1 MLRTL
6 LPLTL
11 ALLVPDPAPLRGG
24 IPWEADWAAAR
35 ERARTENRVV
45 FLAVNMDGERANDRL
60 AKEVYREK
68 AVVALAERTV
78 PLVASAFAHGS
89 GVCPRFGGLRC
100 AEHQQVDIRARDEVL
115 QPDADG
121 FVVAP
126 QHVFLAPDG
135 AVLLSVPYE
144 VTADEL
150 EWCLAEALRKHDPEA
165 EVRTSSGA
173 RPPKRLVMDGLA
185 PTEGAAGPGPP
196 TREEVLELLRE
207 IKKGTVEDRGSAVRR
222 ILTADEDEARE
233 FAIQEL
239 RRSGGGGKRGGGG
252 GATSNEAGSGPW
264 ARQEALVRQIGR
276 LSPPSWWVVIEEFA
290 GNGDEDLRAEVA
302 AALEQLQAPE
312 SKRLVATALRKER
325 VPALEGAWLRALA
338 SVAPEDRASF
348 AALEKAIRKHKEGL
362 VRVQA
367 LVGLGWLAPSEERNA
382 LLLEFLG
389 GEREELARAA
399 ALGLALTREADHLE
413 VLKAR
418 LEGAA
423 PGLAGDLEAAIT
435 VLEKGSLEPLGAPV
449 ANLCRDEVPRE
460 RFFGMRR

>member
-1 MLRTL
+1 
-6 LPLTL
+6 
-11 ALLVPDPAPLRGG
+11 
-24 IPWEADWAAAR
+24 
-35 ERARTENRVV
+35 
-45 FLAVNMDGERANDRL
+45 
-60 AKEVYREK
+60 
-68 AVVALAERTV
+68 
-78 PLVASAFAHGS
+78 
-89 GVCPRFGGLRC
+89 
-100 AEHQQVDIRARDEVL
+100 
-115 QPDADG
+115 
-121 FVVAP
+121 
-126 QHVFLAPDG
+126 
-135 AVLLSVPYE
+135 
-144 VTADEL
+144 
-150 EWCLAEALRKHDPEA
+150 
-165 EVRTSSGA
+165 
-173 RPPKRLVMDGLA
+173 MDGLA

>member
-1 MLRTL
+1 MLRAL

-11 ALLVPDPAPLRGG
+11 ALLLPDPLPAGGG

-35 ERARTENRVV
+35 ERARTEDRVV

-78 PLVASAFAHGS
+78 PLIASAFAHGS
-89 GVCPRFGGLRC
+89 GTCPRFGGLRC
-100 AEHQQVDIRARDEVL
+100 TDHQQVDIRARDEVL

-144 VTADEL
+144 VTAEEL

-185 PTEGAAGPGPP
+185 PAEGAGGPGPP

-207 IKKGTVEDRGSAVRR
+207 LKKGTVEDRGSAVRR

-233 FAIQEL
+233 FAVQEL
-239 RRSGGGGKRGGGG
+239 RRSSGGGKRGGGG
-252 GATSNEAGSGPW
+252 AASNEAGSGPW

-348 AALEKAIRKHKEGL
+348 AALEKAARKHKDGR

-382 LLLEFLG
+382 LLLEFLA

-399 ALGLALTREADHLE
+399 ALGLALTREAEHLE

-423 PGLAGDLEAAIT
+423 PALASDLEAAVT
-435 VLEKGSLEPLGAPV
+435 VLEKGSLEPLGAPL
-449 ANLCRDEVPRE
+449 ASLCRDDVPRE
-460 RFFGMRR
+460 RFFGMAR